1 MNKVTLGVLL
11 CLSALIFLSKNQA
24 VIGIPLFI
32 AGIILMNKGG
42 GKKR

>member
-1 MNKVTLGVLL
+1 MNKVTLGVLI
-11 CLSALIFLSKNQA
+11 CLSALILISKNQA
-24 VIGIPLFI
+24 IIGIPVFI